1 MRRKAPK
8 IDLLLEAEIR
18 PIYVTSIRI
27 RQLYL
32 YRENSC
38 FPIRRVPWRF
48 KKTWL
53 LGVAGFPVFKSKPRP
68 GLSSTLASLV
78 IGPTDLTKVT
88 VSTKKVFL
96 IPIYIYDIE
105 IHYNHWSSWKQDRLS
120 CDPPYRPIRTLMMR
134 RTQLSVHS
142 NCLYFNRCL

>member
-96 IPIYIYDIE
+96 IPIYIYMILKFIIITE
-105 IHYNHWSSWKQDRLS
+105 ALENKTVYLAIHRIDRYGPWWS
-120 CDPPYRPIRTLMMR
+120 MR
-134 RTQLSVHS
+134 RTQLSVHNNS
-142 NCLYFNRCL
+142 LFQ